1 MIFCLLFFP
10 LGKQKIIIP
19 PTPLPQMKIFKKKQF
34 FSNLML
40 KLKEKPMDKASEHEE
55 TLLKEFKTK
64 RNEIDGK

>member
-1 MIFCLLFFP
+1 
-10 LGKQKIIIP
+10 
-19 PTPLPQMKIFKKKQF
+19 
-34 FSNLML
+34 ML